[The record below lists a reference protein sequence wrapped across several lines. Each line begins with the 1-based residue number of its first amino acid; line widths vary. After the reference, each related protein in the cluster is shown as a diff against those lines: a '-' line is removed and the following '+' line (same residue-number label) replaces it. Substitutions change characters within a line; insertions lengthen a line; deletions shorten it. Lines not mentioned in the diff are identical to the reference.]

1 MIELNHPPILDLIT
15 GTKTSHHGLPW
26 GVGYL
31 LQGPLKISN
40 SGDTLKFLIPSYSWK
55 AIPQQGNPFNRIRGP
70 SNDRCMVII
79 QNLLEKVMG
88 NRGSKLV
95 IPSNVG
101 IAIKEQRVDGIG
113 LNQKSSDL
121 RSRCI
126 LLGFEKNRWV
136 RILSKQINK
145 KRYYTTVARGAITNP
160 LNISPWFFTGFA
172 DAEGSFSILIQ
183 ANSQHAT
190 GWRVKPLFT
199 IGLNKRDMEILKDI
213 QSFLG
218 IGKIH
223 VHGKE
228 SIQSVRRY
236 SSLTSSQLNPWFVTG
251 FADGESSFSLFVM
264 KSSRVKTGW
273 VISASFQIGLDAS
286 DKGLLEQIQSFFGVG
301 KIQKG
306 EKNIYRYMVT
316 RPKELRVII
325 DHFYLYPLIS
335 KKRINFEFFKVAVDL
350 ISRKEHLT
358 MEGVNKIATIKASMN
373 LGLSTELKVAFPDS
387 VPLPS
392 PVLDV
397 NSEIKDPNWLSG
409 FTCAEGCFYITLKKT
424 GSNNYVGLKFQ
435 ITQHIKDEKLL
446 KDIISYLGCGRYEIN
461 KVEAGNYLC
470 KNFGDINEK
479 ILPFFSRYP
488 LVGVKSANFADF
500 CKAAE
505 IMKTKAHLTEGGLN
519 EIIKI
524 KSGMNKK
531 RVS

>member
-1 MIELNHPPILDLIT
+1 M
-15 GTKTSHHGLPW
+15 S
-26 GVGYL
+26 
-31 LQGPLKISN
+31 
-40 SGDTLKFLIPSYSWK
+40 
-55 AIPQQGNPFNRIRGP
+55 
-70 SNDRCMVII
+70 
-79 QNLLEKVMG
+79 
-88 NRGSKLV
+88 
-95 IPSNVG
+95 
-101 IAIKEQRVDGIG
+101 
-113 LNQKSSDL
+113 
-121 RSRCI
+121 
-126 LLGFEKNRWV
+126 
-136 RILSKQINK
+136 
-145 KRYYTTVARGAITNP
+145 
-160 LNISPWFFTGFA
+160 
-172 DAEGSFSILIQ
+172 
-183 ANSQHAT
+183 
-190 GWRVKPLFT
+190 
-199 IGLNKRDMEILKDI
+199 
-213 QSFLG
+213 
-218 IGKIH
+218 
-223 VHGKE
+223 
-228 SIQSVRRY
+228 
-236 SSLTSSQLNPWFVTG
+236 
-251 FADGESSFSLFVM
+251 
-264 KSSRVKTGW
+264 
-273 VISASFQIGLDAS
+273 
-286 DKGLLEQIQSFFGVG
+286 
-301 KIQKG
+301 
-306 EKNIYRYMVT
+306 
-316 RPKELRVII
+316 
-325 DHFYLYPLIS
+325 
-335 KKRINFEFFKVAVDL
+335 FFKVAVDL